1 MDIYSIGDGAFLEQ
15 VITAVT
21 LVAGAG
27 EFATMAKIGV
37 LFGAILLLFQALTS
51 GGRGINIA
59 QLGVAGLLYALMFGG
74 TQTVT
79 ITDAYTQEVR
89 VVDNVPNGVAATG
102 SFLTSI
108 GYNLTELFETAFST
122 PTMTTQGYA
131 FGLDVLKRVRMNSLT
146 EFHLGSANAATP
158 GSNFYESWSQ
168 YIKTCTLIGIEL
180 DIINKDD
187 LFRTVDFLSALRF
200 DSLNHAARIRI
211 GGAPQTLICDV
222 AFEALE
228 GYTRT
233 SFLPAFKQDVLPGV
247 LDLDQPA
254 GAAEVEQVIEDALNG
269 LGVGPAPQSNIV
281 SAAPPIT
288 ADDFI
293 LSSVLVPIYY
303 KAVRDRYVT
312 DGNFSYADQ
321 LDDAVRARN
330 SQWMAN
336 QSLFDRYLRPMLT
349 FVEGFIFA
357 ATPILSLLIP
367 IGGMGIGAA
376 ARFLLVGAWIQ
387 LWMPALAI
395 VNLFLHDV
403 VAGKL
408 AALADA
414 GTPLTS
420 LAGLQQGD
428 DIIQTWLA
436 TGGLMASAVP
446 VLTLMLVYGGA
457 ISANF
462 FATRLQGEDVVME
475 RQAAGATFNPFEQLH
490 VEPARTY
497 APTAG
502 IAAQTGAE
510 QRLDM
515 FSYSANAGMI
525 HESAA
530 DARLAASEQ
539 FETALRQSVS
549 QAWARQESATVG
561 QGFNQRI
568 VAEGGQYEAALQR
581 HFGDTLRSLEAETGM
596 SNTDATQYIGSL
608 AAGLGV
614 LGSGTNVSGSDI
626 ETSHLSAQQHE
637 RLSTKIGDEIAKSD
651 EVRASL
657 SEAIAA
663 DVQGSTSD
671 ALLSSETLGSD
682 ETLSRSAQD
691 VASASVAY
699 NEAVRSGAS
708 MDASRNVSAKVLIPA
723 VAANPDAARA
733 LNDVIVQNRLAGE
746 VQLYE
751 NFHGDRDQD
760 SFGGSAELAHLYAQ
774 AHVASQHVGDGD
786 ERSARIQA
794 GLASAFQSAEGF
806 GGYMGNST
814 MNAGVIGD
822 APSLGAAQSDVAA
835 GLAAG
840 PAGAPAFEHE
850 MAGAT
855 QSIADEMASAIPAHQ
870 AHMQQ
875 METQERGHLNS
886 HNDRVLATTE
896 AQERA
901 LETVELDG
909 PIGTVNKAG
918 GSLGAGSKSA
928 TSDADSEPM
937 PEEEWISP

>member
-187 LFRTVDFLSALRF
+187 LFRTADFLSALRF
-200 DSLNHAARIRI
+200 DSLNHAAKIRI

-222 AFEALE
+222 AFDALE

-254 GAAEVEQVIEDALNG
+254 GAAEVEELIEDALNG

-367 IGGMGIGAA
+367 IGGMGISAA
-376 ARFLLVGAWIQ
+376 ARFLLVGVWIQ

-530 DARLAASEQ
+530 DARIAASEQ

-561 QGFNQRI
+561 QGFKQRI
-568 VAEGGQYEAALQR
+568 VAEGGQYEAALER
-581 HFGDTLRSLEAETGM
+581 YMGDTIRAVEAQTGM
-596 SNTDATQYIGSL
+596 SKDDATQYVGKL
-608 AAGLGV
+608 AAGLGA
-614 LGSGTNVSGSDI
+614 LGASIGADLSDI
-626 ETSHLSAQQHE
+626 ETETNQARQHQQFAA
-637 RLSTKIGDEIAKSD
+637 KIGDEIAKS
-651 EVRASL
+651 EEMRASL

-663 DVQGSTSD
+663 DVQGNTSD
-671 ALLSSETLGSD
+671 AFFSSETLGSD
-682 ETLSRSAQD
+682 EALSRSAQN
-691 VASASVAY
+691 VASASIAY

-708 MDASRNVSAKVLIPA
+708 MDASRSVSAKILIPA

-733 LNDVIVQNRLAGE
+733 LNDVIFQNGLAGE

-751 NFHGDRDQD
+751 NFHGERDQD
-760 SFGGSAELAHLYAQ
+760 SFGGSADLAHLYAQ
-774 AHVASQHVGDGD
+774 AHVAAQHVGDGD

-794 GLASAFQSAEGF
+794 GLANAFQSAEGF
-806 GGYMGNST
+806 GGYMSDST
-814 MNAGVIGD
+814 VNAGVMSD
-822 APSLGAAQSDVAA
+822 APALGAVQSDVVT

-840 PAGAPAFEHE
+840 PSGAQAFERDLAIAQE
-850 MAGAT
+850 GVATGMAD
-855 QSIADEMASAIPAHQ
+855 IVPAHQ
-870 AHMQQ
+870 DYKAEVEQRERQDIGDHNRRVRDIEEDQRAAMQAV
-875 METQERGHLNS
+875 EH
-886 HNDRVLATTE
+886 DRL
-896 AQERA
+896 
-901 LETVELDG
+901 
-909 PIGTVNKAG
+909 
-918 GSLGAGSKSA
+918 AGSTEKVK
-928 TSDADSEPM
+928 DLLGE
-937 PEEEWISP
+937 

>member
-187 LFRTVDFLSALRF
+187 LFRTADFLSALRF
-200 DSLNHAARIRI
+200 DSLNHAAKIRI
-211 GGAPQTLICDV
+211 GGTPQTLICDV
-222 AFEALE
+222 AFDTLE

-233 SFLPAFKQDVLPGV
+233 SFLPAFKQDVLPGA
-247 LDLDQPA
+247 LNLDQPA
-254 GAAEVEQVIEDALNG
+254 GAAEVEEVIEAALNG

-490 VEPARTY
+490 VEPGRTY

-568 VAEGGQYEAALQR
+568 VAEGGEYEAALDQ
-581 HFGDTLRSLEAETGM
+581 HFGDTIREISAKTGL
-596 SNTDATQYIGSL
+596 SKSDATQYAGGV
-608 AAGLGV
+608 AAGLGGGLTSRM
-614 LGSGTNVSGSDI
+614 LGANANISDNEALTRNADQLEQYAI
-626 ETSHLSAQQHE
+626 RVADHV
-637 RLSTKIGDEIAKSD
+637 AKNA

-657 SEAIAA
+657 SDSMAA
-663 DVQGSTSD
+663 DVQGNTTD
-671 ALLSSETLGSD
+671 ALISSETLGED
-682 ETLSRSAQD
+682 NTLSRSAQN
-691 VASASVAY
+691 VTSASVAY
-699 NEAVRSGAS
+699 NEAMRSGVS
-708 MDASRNVSAKVLIPA
+708 MDANRNVSAKILIPA
-723 VAANPDAARA
+723 IAANPDAARA
-733 LNDVIVQNRLAGE
+733 LNDVIVQNGLAGE

-751 NFHGDRDQD
+751 NFHGERDQD

-774 AHVASQHVGDGD
+774 AHVAAQHVGDGD
-786 ERSARIQA
+786 ERSARIQT
-794 GLASAFQSAEGF
+794 GLADAFQSAEGF
-806 GGYMGNST
+806 GGYMGDAT
-814 MNAGVIGD
+814 MNAGLMAS
-822 APSLGAAQSDVAA
+822 APALGGIQPSVDA
-835 GLAAG
+835 GLATG
-840 PAGAPAFEHE
+840 PEPLPAFHGD
-850 MAGAT
+850 MTSAQRG
-855 QSIADEMASAIPAHQ
+855 IASGMEDVVPNHQ
-870 AHMQQ
+870 AHVADVD
-875 METQERGHLNS
+875 ERQRVNLDD
-886 HNDRVLATTE
+886 HNDDVLATHE
-896 AQERA
+896 AQERTMKA
-901 LETVELDG
+901 VDLDG
-909 PIGTVNKAG
+909 PTGTATK
-918 GSLGAGSKSA
+918 SLKGLKSL
-928 TSDADSEPM
+928 M
-937 PEEEWISP
+937 P